1 MLRMID
7 SIDLSKFSNRTW
19 VYTSGDAMSIEK
31 ARVYEKGDSRSYQF
45 VEVPRARKVGE
56 GLLSTMKSSFI
67 SGWACVNLL
76 LMAPDLIL
84 TNGPGTAVIIC
95 GIAYIL
101 KFFGILTTRIVYI
114 ESLARVEDL
123 SLSGKLL
130 RPICNRFIV
139 QWPQLAAKYPGS
151 EYFGIM
157 V

>member
-76 LMAPDLIL
+76 LMAPDL
-84 TNGPGTAVIIC
+84 V
-95 GIAYIL
+95 
-101 KFFGILTTRIVYI
+101 R
-114 ESLARVEDL
+114 
-123 SLSGKLL
+123 
-130 RPICNRFIV
+130 
-139 QWPQLAAKYPGS
+139 
-151 EYFGIM
+151 
-157 V
+157 